1 VIDDVGPAALEG
13 ELRLEAGRIRAGD
26 SDPGERP
33 GSRRPK
39 RLTTWRLT
47 SADQQ
52 LLARAAAA
60 FGGRVKPWT
69 RRPTKEPMQWEL
81 VTGTA
86 RLPVVVAPGSQV
98 EAWWELWD
106 GAINV
111 RRCNLTT
118 ERHDGGP
125 CLCKAELTRRGVDL
139 DALTRRPGELAKA
152 LACDRYARLQ
162 VYLPDLPGLKPWL
175 LTTQSWY
182 STESLQTAIANELR
196 WVPPLTP
203 VDMVLGSWT
212 VRAKEGQKT
221 VNRVFPVITFD
232 VAPTQTLGELLR
244 ASAAARLHALTGS
257 GPPPALTP
265 PPSPPP
271 APPPSGHPPGPP
283 ARLGEPPGWPSGGHI
298 PPDEVVPPHDPGAE
312 DAGGQPHQS
321 ALTDPERERP

>member
-1 VIDDVGPAALEG
+1 MIGGVPGVELEG

-26 SDPGERP
+26 SDPGTRP

-52 LLARAAAA
+52 LMARAAAA
-60 FGGRVKPWT
+60 YGGKVKPWT

-86 RLPVVVAPGSQV
+86 RLPVVVPPRSQV

-111 RRCNLTT
+111 RRCNLEV

-125 CLCKAELTRRGVDL
+125 CLCKAELERRGVNIADL
-139 DALTRRPGELAKA
+139 GRRPGELAKA
-152 LACDRYARLQ
+152 LRCDRYARLH

-182 STESLQTAIANELR
+182 STESLQTAIANELA

-212 VRAKEGQKT
+212 VRAREGTPPKT

-244 ASAAARLHALTGS
+244 ASAAARLHALP
-257 GPPPALTP
+257 GPPPALAP
-265 PPSPPP
+265 PPPPQPPSGRQAPPP
-271 APPPSGHPPGPP
+271 ASS
-283 ARLGEPPGWPSGGHI
+283 GEPTGWPSGGHI
-298 PPDEVVPPHDPGAE
+298 PPDAVAPPRDPGVS
-312 DAGGQPHQS
+312 DAGGQPAQPTND
-321 ALTDPERERP
+321 ARTDPERDRP